1 MTELRDL
8 LAPIQLH
15 QALEACRRVARD
27 GAPQER
33 RGRSTYVLF
42 EGQRLPA
49 KYVLGLA
56 YEIATGQTLSPERYH
71 GGAAT
76 ARILRRL
83 GLTVIQVVPATGMAP
98 QRTSAFLRIATASIR
113 GTCAR
118 AAGDNRERI
127 DLLHR
132 IVEGVIERGWKPAA
146 LLLPGG
152 FFYGGRHVGPE
163 ADADR
168 KRLLEN
174 QVFSSRCSREGA
186 RLGAA
191 IVAGVDTREWQR
203 RGYADPDP
211 GDQLCVAWGAHGIV
225 GVGRKIFPA
234 PGEANSYTVYT
245 ADFSSAG
252 RLTSIQGRAKG
263 LLCSC
268 YDMFGTDE
276 TADAMGTR
284 SKSITWLAEGRKEL
298 WEKGAD
304 RAEMKSRVRRA
315 LPGWSKMVQ
324 RATVGLVAIHSFTAK
339 GPGSGKGYWQ
349 KHGIE
354 KASRVIGGR
363 VAFGAAHFKPRL
375 PAADRVILAA
385 AKGRALAASDYF
397 YLDGRRDPDAL
408 VRFFDTTSHGRGP
421 QRPDKRRAPR
431 NPLEPGNLLISR
443 RGGES
448 LH

>member
-1 MTELRDL
+1 MTQLRDL
-8 LAPIQLH
+8 LAPIQLPH
-15 QALEACRRVARD
+15 VHEACRRVVRD
-27 GAPQER
+27 GVPLER
-33 RGRSTYVLF
+33 RGRSTYVVF

-56 YEIATGQTLSPERYH
+56 YEIATGETLSPERYH
-71 GGAAT
+71 GGDAT

-83 GLTVIQVVPATGMAP
+83 GLRVTQVAPATGMVP
-98 QRTSAFLRIATASIR
+98 RRSSASLRIATASIR
-113 GTCAR
+113 GSCAR
-118 AAGDNRERI
+118 AAGDNRERM

-132 IVEGVIERGWKPAA
+132 VVEEVIQRRWKPAA

-152 FFYGGRHVGPE
+152 FFYGSRHVGPE
-163 ADADR
+163 ADAER
-168 KRLLEN
+168 ERLLEN
-174 QVFSSRCSREGA
+174 EVFSSACSLESA
-186 RLGAA
+186 RLGAV
-191 IVAGVDTREWQR
+191 IVAGVDTCEWQR

-211 GDQLCVAWGAHGIV
+211 PDQLCVAWNQQGIV
-225 GVGRKIFPA
+225 GVGRKSFPV
-234 PGEANSYTVYT
+234 PGGEASGYTVYS
-245 ADFSSAG
+245 ADFPSAS
-252 RLTSIQGRAKG
+252 RLPSIKGRAKG

-284 SKSITWLAEGRKEL
+284 SKSIVWLAEGRKKL
-298 WEKGAD
+298 WEKRGD
-304 RAEMKSRVRRA
+304 RAEVKSRLRCA
-315 LPGWSKMVQ
+315 LTGWSKLVQ

-349 KHGIE
+349 RYGIE

-385 AKGRALAASDYF
+385 AKGRALIASDYF

-408 VRFFDTTSHGRGP
+408 VRFFDTASH
-421 QRPDKRRAPR
+421 
-431 NPLEPGNLLISR
+431 
-443 RGGES
+443 
-448 LH
+448 